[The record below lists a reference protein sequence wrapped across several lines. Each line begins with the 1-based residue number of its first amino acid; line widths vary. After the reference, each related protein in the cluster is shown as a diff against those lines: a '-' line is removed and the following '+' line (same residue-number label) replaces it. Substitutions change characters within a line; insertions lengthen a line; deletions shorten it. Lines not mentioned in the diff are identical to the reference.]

1 MRGTTHGYAAA
12 ATVGATGV
20 RCAVPDR
27 QRERERET
35 VVACIWFMQWR
46 RGRCL
51 VAAAA
56 VAALIS
62 RQANQSSNNRT
73 FVRTT

>member
-1 MRGTTHGYAAA
+1 MVMPPPLLLVPPAS
-12 ATVGATGV
+12 VV
-20 RCAVPDR
+20 RCLTGR
-27 QRERERET
+27 ERERERERET